1 MFDDELAR
9 EEREELW
16 SRATELI
23 DELYSVLSAIEA
35 PDGFL
40 DDLSRIEE
48 WLNL

>member
-1 MFDDELAR
+1 MFDDELTR

-16 SRATELI
+16 SQAIELTN
-23 DELYSVLSAIEA
+23 ELYSVLSAIEA